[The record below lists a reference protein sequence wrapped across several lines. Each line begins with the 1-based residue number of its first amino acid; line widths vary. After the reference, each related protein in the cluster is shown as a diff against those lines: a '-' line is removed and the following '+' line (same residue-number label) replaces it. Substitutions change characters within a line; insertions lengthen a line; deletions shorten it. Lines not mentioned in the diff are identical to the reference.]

1 MFLAMMM
8 AGQQTLEKELEQQRK
23 ELEKEREER
32 KKNED
37 WLRNVDFPEIQDEE
51 REEVEEHSKQAPQM
65 AGAKRN
71 AEGVVQGERT
81 T

>member
-1 MFLAMMM
+1 MM

-32 KKNED
+32 KKDED
-37 WLRNVDFPEIQDEE
+37 WLRNVDFLEIQDEE
-51 REEVEEHSKQAPQM
+51 REEVEEHSKQAPR
-65 AGAKRN
+65 K
-71 AEGVVQGERT
+71 GVVQGKRT